1 MDRFGI
7 GQIRLPGF
15 HIDNFRL
22 PVFGNS
28 SGTSGNHE
36 IVPHESL
43 VDAWYF
49 SGYSN
54 ENPPEEVV
62 GVKGGKM
69 ALNNFAFTLG
79 TGFGMYYYNFRNG
92 NIGSSVSTTP
102 YTLKYSTDGYKRLWF
117 MRRNGST
124 GSPLNYEYG
133 AFKFKVTGLKAGASI
148 RIHKTEY
155 NGIYQQTDYLTD
167 KIYEDGVYTVP
178 GGKGGVSPADSS
190 YYAYVDL
197 MMIILDDNPK
207 NNLITIELLPVEY
220 EGYLCFDGVDDYTVC
235 NNLPLLEDY
244 TLICRRKWFSETS
257 EKAET
262 LATKSINGSAFDGAF
277 VIELRET
284 SGIVVTS
291 SFREATNVSQYFE
304 NDNEVIY
311 QTKNSYNGHTI
322 NSKSGGDSNDLAL
335 GVDRAKIMHNMRY
348 AHCAI
353 AYFALYSRTLTT
365 QEIEK
370 EKVKLEAEWNK
381 RLIK

>member
-7 GQIRLPGF
+7 GQVRLPEF

-22 PVFGNS
+22 PAFGNS
-28 SGTSGNHE
+28 SETSGNHE
-36 IVPHESL
+36 VGLHESL

-54 ENPPEEVV
+54 DNPPEELVGVV
-62 GVKGGKM
+62 GVNGYAM
-69 ALNNFAFTLG
+69 RLYNFAFTLG

-92 NIGSSVSTTP
+92 IVQSSVSTTP

-133 AFKFKVTGLKAGASI
+133 AFKFKVTGLKDGASI

-207 NNLITIELLPVEY
+207 NNLITIELLPAEY
-220 EGYLCFDGVDDYTVC
+220 EGYLCFDGVDDYAAC
-235 NNLPLLEDY
+235 GNLPLLEDY
-244 TLICRRKWFSETS
+244 TLICRREYTGTS
-257 EKAET
+257 PQNGDKV
-262 LATKSINGSAFDGAF
+262 LASKSSYISAGEFTVEYISSNAHKTTSYGAGND
-277 VIELRET
+277 VDIEQ
-284 SGIVVTS
+284 SPV
-291 SFREATNVSQYFE
+291 F
-304 NDNEVIY
+304 Y
-311 QTKNSYNGHTI
+311 QTKSSYNGTPIKYGTASPNNQLFLGRRNDGH
-322 NSKSGGDSNDLAL
+322 NSD
-335 GVDRAKIMHNMRY
+335 
-348 AHCAI
+348 CAI

>member
-7 GQIRLPGF
+7 GQVRLPEF

-36 IVPHESL
+36 IGLHKSL

-69 ALNNFAFTLG
+69 ALKNFAFTLE
-79 TGFGMYYYNFRNG
+79 TGFGMYHYNFGNG
-92 NIGSSVSTTP
+92 IVQSSVSTTP
-102 YTLKYSTDGYKRLWF
+102 YTLKYSGDGYKNLWF

-124 GSPLNYEYG
+124 GNPLNYEYG
-133 AFKFKVTGLKAGASI
+133 AFKFKVTGLKDGASI
-148 RIHKTEY
+148 RISKTEY
-155 NGIYQQTDYLTD
+155 NGISQQTDYLTD

-178 GGKGGVSPADSS
+178 GGNGSVSPAGST

-197 MMIILDDNPK
+197 TTIILSDNPK
-207 NNLITIELLPVEY
+207 DNLITIELLPAEY
-220 EGYLCFDGVDDYTVC
+220 EGYLCFDGVDDYA
-235 NNLPLLEDY
+235 LWDSAPIQDDY
-244 TLICRRKWFSETS
+244 TIICKRKWFNTDKTS
-257 EKAET
+257 NKAI
-262 LATKSINGSAFDGAF
+262 ASKRKSRRELDGAF
-277 VIELRET
+277 IFERISTVDGARTVNYGHWINIKI
-284 SGIVVTS
+284 SQQDVV
-291 SFREATNVSQYFE
+291 
-304 NDNEVIY
+304 Y
-311 QTKNSYNGHTI
+311 QTASSYNGHYALKRGTLT
-322 NSKSGGDSNDLAL
+322 DTDLLAL
-335 GVDRAKIMHNMRY
+335 GSALPSNEF
-348 AHCAI
+348 AQCAI

>member
-7 GQIRLPGF
+7 GQVRLPEF

-36 IVPHESL
+36 IGLHESL

-69 ALNNFAFTLG
+69 ALKNFAFTLG
-79 TGFGMYYYNFRNG
+79 TGFGMYHYNFRNG
-92 NIGSSVSTTP
+92 IIQSSVSTTP
-102 YTLKYSTDGYKRLWF
+102 YTLKYSGDGYKNLWF

-133 AFKFKVTGLKAGASI
+133 AFKFKVTGLKDGASI

-155 NGIYQQTDYLTD
+155 NGISQQTDYLTD

-178 GGKGGVSPADSS
+178 GGRDGVSPAGSN

-207 NNLITIELLPVEY
+207 DNLITIELLPAEY
-220 EGYLCFDGVDDYTVC
+220 EGYLCFDGVDDYAEC
-235 NNLPLLEDY
+235 NGLPILENY
-244 TLICRRKWFSETS
+244 TLICRRGWIAKPETGVT
-257 EKAET
+257 A
-262 LATKSINGSAFDGAF
+262 LASKRTSGGIVDGAF
-277 VIELRET
+277 NLERMT
-284 SGIVVTS
+284 STSRWTISYGSLSNIVFS
-291 SFREATNVSQYFE
+291 EE
-304 NDNEVIY
+304 DVIY
-311 QTKNSYNGHTI
+311 QTSLSYNGSVISRGTAKDTSI
-322 NSKSGGDSNDLAL
+322 LILGEEGLKSNFAE
-335 GVDRAKIMHNMRY
+335 
-348 AHCAI
+348 CAI

>member
-7 GQIRLPGF
+7 GSVRLPEF

-36 IVPHESL
+36 IGLHESL

-54 ENPPEEVV
+54 ENPPEELVGVV
-62 GVKGGKM
+62 GVNGYAM
-69 ALNNFAFTLG
+69 RLHSFAFTLG
-79 TGFGMYYYNFRNG
+79 TGFGRYFYNFRNG
-92 NIGSSVSTTP
+92 IVQSSVSTTP
-102 YTLKYSTDGYKRLWF
+102 YALKYSGDGYKDLWF

-124 GSPLNYEYG
+124 GNPLNYEYG
-133 AFKFKVTGLKAGASI
+133 AFKFKVTGLKDGASI
-148 RIHKTEY
+148 RISKTEN
-155 NGIYQQTDYLTD
+155 NGFAPQTDYLTD

-178 GGKGGVSPADSS
+178 GGRGSVSPAGSN

-207 NNLITIELLPVEY
+207 DNLITIELLPAEY
-220 EGYLCFDGVDDYTVC
+220 EGYLCFDGVDDEASC
-235 NNLPLLEDY
+235 DNLPLLEDY
-244 TLICRRKWFSETS
+244 TLICRREYIGTS
-257 EKAET
+257 PQ
-262 LATKSINGSAFDGAF
+262 NGSKVLASKSSYISAGEFMVEYITSNTHKTTSYGAGND
-277 VIELRET
+277 VNIEQ
-284 SGIVVTS
+284 SPV
-291 SFREATNVSQYFE
+291 F
-304 NDNEVIY
+304 Y
-311 QTKNSYNGHTI
+311 QTKSSYNGTPIKYGTASPASQLFLGRKIDGH
-322 NSKSGGDSNDLAL
+322 NSD
-335 GVDRAKIMHNMRY
+335 
-348 AHCAI
+348 CAI

>member
-7 GQIRLPGF
+7 GQVRLPEF

-36 IVPHESL
+36 IGLHESL

-54 ENPPEEVV
+54 ENPPTEVV
-62 GVKGGKM
+62 GEKGYK
-69 ALNNFAFTLG
+69 LTLKNFAFTLG
-79 TGFGMYYYNFRNG
+79 TGFGRYFYNFRNG
-92 NIGSSVSTTP
+92 IVQSSVSTTP
-102 YTLKYSTDGYKRLWF
+102 YALKYSGDGYKDLWF

-124 GSPLNYEYG
+124 GNPLNYEYG
-133 AFKFKVTGLKAGASI
+133 AFKFKVTGLKNGASI
-148 RIHKTEY
+148 RISKTEN
-155 NGIYQQTDYLTD
+155 NGFAPQTDYLTD

-178 GGKGGVSPADSS
+178 GGRGGVSPAGSN

-207 NNLITIELLPVEY
+207 DNLITIELLPAEY
-220 EGYLCFDGVDDYTVC
+220 EGYLCFDGVDDYAAC
-235 NNLPLLEDY
+235 NNLPPLEDY
-244 TLICRRKWFSETS
+244 TLICKRIWLGTDNNTT
-257 EKAET
+257 A
-262 LATKSINGSAFDGAF
+262 KSIASKRANSGVVIDGAF
-277 VIELRET
+277 ILERIGMDGISKCYNYGGTTGIEI
-284 SGIVVTS
+284 SQQDVV
-291 SFREATNVSQYFE
+291 
-304 NDNEVIY
+304 Y
-311 QTKNSYNGHTI
+311 QTASSYNGHY
-322 NSKSGGDSNDLAL
+322 AL
-335 GVDRAKIMHNMRY
+335 KRGTQTDTELLSLGSVRPGYEFAQ
-348 AHCAI
+348 CAI

>member
-7 GQIRLPGF
+7 GQVRLPEF

-36 IVPHESL
+36 IGLHESL

-54 ENPPEEVV
+54 ENPPEELVGVV
-62 GVKGGKM
+62 GVNGYAM
-69 ALNNFAFTLG
+69 RLLSFAFTLG
-79 TGFGMYYYNFRNG
+79 SGFGRYFYNFRNG
-92 NIGSSVSTTP
+92 IVQSSVSTTP
-102 YTLKYSTDGYKRLWF
+102 YTLKYSGDGYKNLWF
-117 MRRNGST
+117 MRRNGSL
-124 GSPLNYEYG
+124 GNPLNYEYG
-133 AFKFKVTGLKAGASI
+133 AFKFKVTGLKDGASI
-148 RIHKTEY
+148 RISKTEN
-155 NGIYQQTDYLTD
+155 NGFAPQTDYLTD

-178 GGKGGVSPADSS
+178 GGRDSVSPAGSN

-207 NNLITIELLPVEY
+207 NNVITIELLPAEY
-220 EGYLCFDGVDDYTVC
+220 EGYLCFDGVDDEASC
-235 NNLPLLEDY
+235 DNLPLLEDY
-244 TLICRRKWFSETS
+244 TLICRREYIGTS
-257 EKAET
+257 PQ
-262 LATKSINGSAFDGAF
+262 NGSKVLASKSSYISAGEFMVEYITSNTHKTTSYGAGND
-277 VIELRET
+277 VNIEQ
-284 SGIVVTS
+284 SPV
-291 SFREATNVSQYFE
+291 F
-304 NDNEVIY
+304 Y
-311 QTKNSYNGHTI
+311 QTKSSYNGTPIKYGTASPASQLFLGRKIDGH
-322 NSKSGGDSNDLAL
+322 NSD
-335 GVDRAKIMHNMRY
+335 
-348 AHCAI
+348 CAI

>member
-1 MDRFGI
+1 MDKLGI
-7 GQIRLPGF
+7 KQVGL
-15 HIDNFRL
+15 HDFRL

-28 SGTSGNHE
+28 YGTSGNHE
-36 IVPHESL
+36 IGLHESL

-69 ALNNFAFTLG
+69 ALKNFAFTLG
-79 TGFGMYYYNFRNG
+79 TGFGMYHYNFRNG
-92 NIGSSVSTTP
+92 IMQSSVSTTP
-102 YTLKYSTDGYKRLWF
+102 YTLKYSGDGYKDLWF

-124 GSPLNYEYG
+124 GNPLNYEYG
-133 AFKFKVTGLKAGASI
+133 AFKFKVTGLKDGASI
-148 RIHKTEY
+148 RISKTEN
-155 NGIYQQTDYLTD
+155 NGFAPQTDYLTD

-178 GGKGGVSPADSS
+178 GGRDSVSPAGSN

-207 NNLITIELLPVEY
+207 DNLITIELLPAEY
-220 EGYLCFDGVDDYTVC
+220 EGYLCFDGVDDEASC
-235 NNLPLLEDY
+235 DNLPLLEDY
-244 TLICRRKWFSETS
+244 TLICKRIWLGTDNNTT
-257 EKAET
+257 A
-262 LATKSINGSAFDGAF
+262 KSIASKRANSGVIDGAF
-277 VIELRET
+277 ILERIGIDGISKCYNYGGMTGIEI
-284 SGIVVTS
+284 SQQDVV
-291 SFREATNVSQYFE
+291 
-304 NDNEVIY
+304 Y
-311 QTKNSYNGHTI
+311 QTASSYNGHY
-322 NSKSGGDSNDLAL
+322 AL
-335 GVDRAKIMHNMRY
+335 KRGTQTDTKLLSLGSVRPGYEFAQ
-348 AHCAI
+348 CAI